1 MVLDKKIQEAAAHFG
16 VTAPEDWTEVPVSW
30 LRQVPNV
37 GPVTIDHLRIYLAA
51 RGLTLKDD
59 ATPEFWQKIIQINGR
74 NLDLRASGHNMIV
87 NYRDQPG
94 ALGKIGTLL
103 GAADVNI
110 EAAQLS
116 QDAEGDGA
124 TIMLRLDRDVPEDVR
139 TQIADAVGAT
149 LLKVVAL

>member
-1 MVLDKKIQEAAAHFG
+1 V
-16 VTAPEDWTEVPVSW
+16 
-30 LRQVPNV
+30 
-37 GPVTIDHLRIYLAA
+37 
-51 RGLTLKDD
+51 
-59 ATPEFWQKIIQINGR
+59 QKIIQINGR